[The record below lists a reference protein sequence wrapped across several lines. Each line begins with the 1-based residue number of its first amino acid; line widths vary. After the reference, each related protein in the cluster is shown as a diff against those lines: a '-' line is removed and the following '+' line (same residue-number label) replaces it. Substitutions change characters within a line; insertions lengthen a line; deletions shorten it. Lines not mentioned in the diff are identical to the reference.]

1 MGWLWPGSGC
11 GCRPAA
17 VAARGRVT
25 AVAGRWLPD
34 MGHGGA
40 VPGRV
45 GRLAAAEATGGIRR
59 AVTATRLVVAW
70 YRGCRRRKGLPPVPG
85 ESVP

>member
-1 MGWLWPGSGC
+1 
-11 GCRPAA
+11 
-17 VAARGRVT
+17 
-25 AVAGRWLPD
+25 

-40 VPGRV
+40 VPGGV
-45 GRLAAAEATGGIRR
+45 GRLAAAEATGGIRH

-70 YRGCRRRKGLPPVPG
+70 YRGCRRRKGLPPAPG